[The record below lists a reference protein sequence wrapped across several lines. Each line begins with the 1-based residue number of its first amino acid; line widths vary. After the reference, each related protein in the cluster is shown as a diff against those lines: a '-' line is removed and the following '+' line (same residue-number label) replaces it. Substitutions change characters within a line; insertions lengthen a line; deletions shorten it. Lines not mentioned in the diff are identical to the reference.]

1 MRWRKTKEV
10 FLYDL
15 KDSMLTDTEMEYLEA
30 IEEVL
35 PEGYMVQ
42 VQANLA
48 AFIRR
53 TDGARYQNEL
63 FRNVDFLITDLFY
76 RPLVVIEVNDRTHF
90 APERRARDEKVTEIC
105 EEAGIPIITLWTSY
119 GVNPDYIE
127 KRLEEALASLP
138 VKRIAHSAAK
148 AAASKKKGCYVA
160 TCVYGSYDCPQVW
173 ILRRFRDHVLSQT
186 RYGRAFIKVYYGISP
201 VVVKYFGRTRLFR
214 NTAKRYLD
222 WMVSRLASRG
232 IPSTPYDD

>member
-1 MRWRKTKEV
+1 MRWRKSKEV

-15 KDSMLTDTEMEYLEA
+15 KDSLLTVTEMEYLEA
-30 IEEVL
+30 IEEVM
-35 PEGYMVQ
+35 PEGCMVQ

-48 AFIRR
+48 AFIKR

-63 FRNVDFLITDLFY
+63 FRNVDFLITDLYY

-90 APERRARDEKVTEIC
+90 MAERRARDEKVAEIC

-127 KRLEEALASLP
+127 KRLEEALDSLP

-148 AAASKKKGCYVA
+148 AAASKKKGCYIA
-160 TCVYGSYDCPQVW
+160 TCVYGSYDCPEVW
-173 ILRRFRDHVLSQT
+173 TLRRFRDQELSRT
-186 RYGRAFIKVYYGISP
+186 WYGRMFIRIYYGVSP
-201 VVVKYFGRTRLFR
+201 VIVKYFGQTHLFKH
-214 NTAKRYLD
+214 TAKRYLD
-222 WMVSRLASRG
+222 WMVGKLASRG
-232 IPSTPYDD
+232 IKPTPYHD